1 MIIDQRSFWVGDDFC
16 QIPLGLIGL
25 LALADL
31 DVVPRCTALR
41 GTSAWSGIL
50 MLCPGLHRQQEAAQ
64 LQKGEFPA
72 CAAMTTGH
80 VFRIENPA
88 TVFYL
93 QSIGET
99 GKLTNISVSKE
110 ADGSSTRIELQHVA
124 VASSVLALACLTSI
138 ADWWALSYFLVLVLI
153 RLINTMV
160 IRSRAC
166 VGWHGQS
173 EPGQRGDLFVLLSY
187 DRWVR
192 IQGEVDDLKAVTSGR
207 WLHRPTMVQ
216 DAMSGCAKLLA
227 YMAPTIIFNAS
238 HRGQTAMAWLF
249 LLNAAVLGA
258 ANRLSDTLYMKGRI
272 LRTEGQAKAYN
283 SRRVLANELIAESG
297 RTDWAIAMS
306 LIPNEPH
313 YRGSFT
319 L

>member
-1 MIIDQRSFWVGDDFC
+1 MMKDQRSFWVGDDFC

-41 GTSAWSGIL
+41 GTSGWSDIL
-50 MLCPGLHRQQEAAQ
+50 MLCPGLHRQQEATQ

-93 QSIGET
+93 QSVGET

-110 ADGSSTRIELQHVA
+110 ADEPSTGIKLQHVA
-124 VASSVLALACLTSI
+124 VTSSVLAFACLTSI
-138 ADWWALSYFLVLVLI
+138 ADWWAFCYLLTLVII

-160 IRSRAC
+160 IRSRAS
-166 VGWHGQS
+166 VDWQGQS

-207 WLHRPTMVQ
+207 WLHRPTVLQ
-216 DAMSGCAKLLA
+216 DAISGCSKLLA
-227 YMAPTIIFNAS
+227 YAAPTVVFNAT
-238 HRGQTAMAWLF
+238 HRGQTAVVVLL
-249 LLNAAVLGA
+249 LLNAAILA
-258 ANRLSDTLYMKGRI
+258 ASNRLTNSLHMKERI
-272 LRTEGQAKAYN
+272 LRTNCQAKAYK
-283 SRRVLANELIAESG
+283 SRRVLANELIADSG
-297 RTDWAIAMS
+297 RTDWAIGMG
-306 LIPNEPH
+306 LIPNELH
-313 YRGSFT
+313 YRESFT